1 MKKRFTDEQIIRI
14 LREAESRDE
23 PVKDLCKRHN
33 ISEQTFYRWRNKF
46 GGMDVADARRL
57 KDLESENERLKRLI
71 AEQLLVI
78 DGLKE
83 FSPKKMSTPTGR
95 REALEVLTRRG
106 LSQRKACCYLGLS
119 RRVATYTLK
128 QPEKDRNLGERLI
141 AAAQEV
147 PRFGY
152 RRMSAWLALGESRV
166 RRMWRALQLNIP
178 RRRPRRRRCGNDIRL
193 PGATQPNSV
202 WSYDFVHDQ
211 LVDGR
216 ALKMLCVIDEYTR
229 ECLAIEVGASL
240 RSQDVI
246 LTLSRLMRLYGK
258 PAFVRSDNGA
268 EFTAAKV
275 MRWLRDAAI
284 GPAFIAPGSPWQNG
298 FVESFNGKLRD
309 ELLNREWFRSRAE
322 ARVLIE
328 RWRQFYNERRPH
340 SAHRYQPPATV
351 RRAWLDSDNIDA
363 KLTA

>member
-57 KDLESENERLKRLI
+57 KDLESENDRLKCLI
-71 AEQLLVI
+71 AEQMLVI

-83 FSPKKMSTPTGR
+83 FSRKKMSTPTGR

-128 QPEKDRNLGERLI
+128 QPEKDRSLGEQLM

-152 RRMSAWLALGESRV
+152 RRMSAWLAMGESRV
-166 RRMWRALQLNIP
+166 RRMWRALLLNIP

-322 ARVLIE
+322 ANE

-340 SAHRYQPPATV
+340 SAHRDQPPATV
-351 RRAWLDSDNIDA
+351 RRAWLDSDNIDTR
-363 KLTA
+363 LTA

>member
-1 MKKRFTDEQIIRI
+1 MT
-14 LREAESRDE
+14 
-23 PVKDLCKRHN
+23 
-33 ISEQTFYRWRNKF
+33 
-46 GGMDVADARRL
+46 
-57 KDLESENERLKRLI
+57 
-71 AEQLLVI
+71 
-78 DGLKE
+78 
-83 FSPKKMSTPTGR
+83 SPSGR
-95 REALEVLTRRG
+95 RAALVALTRRG
-106 LSQRKACCYLGLS
+106 LSQRKACRHLGLS
-119 RRVATYTLK
+119 RRIAGYVLRRPAADQALA
-128 QPEKDRNLGERLI
+128 ERLL
-141 AAAQEV
+141 AASPQV

-152 RRMSAWLALGESRV
+152 RRMAAWLGVGEARV
-166 RRMWRALQLNIP
+166 RRLWRSLGLNIP
-178 RRRPRRRRCGNDIRL
+178 RRRPRRRRSGSDIRL
-193 PGATQPNSV
+193 SGAVRPNAV

-211 LVDGR
+211 MVDGR
-216 ALKMLCVIDEYTR
+216 SLKLLCVIDEYTR

-240 RSQDVI
+240 RAQDVV

-322 ARVLIE
+322 AKVLIE

-340 SAHRYQPPATV
+340 SAHGYKPPASV
-351 RRAWLDSDNIDA
+351 RRNWSEPDTITTG
-363 KLTA
+363 LTA